1 LLSFTGEVLSNGNLL
16 KWSTA
21 TEYNNDYF
29 TISRSTDGINFTP
42 VATVDGAGN
51 SSNVLNYNL
60 LDKNAPAGLSYY
72 RLVQTDFNGQK
83 SAPVDITLTRGEIK
97 FGITQLMPVPTNANL
112 EVGFASATKNM
123 VTMTIHNVEGKLIS
137 TQNVEANTG
146 FNTIRL
152 DVSAY
157 ASGVYFIT
165 INNGNEVATG
175 RFVKQQ

>member
-1 LLSFTGEVLSNGNLL
+1 
-16 KWSTA
+16 
-21 TEYNNDYF
+21 
-29 TISRSTDGINFTP
+29 
-42 VATVDGAGN
+42 
-51 SSNVLNYNL
+51 
-60 LDKNAPAGLSYY
+60 
-72 RLVQTDFNGQK
+72 
-83 SAPVDITLTRGEIK
+83 
-97 FGITQLMPVPTNANL
+97 MPVPTNANL